1 MNEVKQA
8 HIIIQE
14 VNILKSGVTKRGK
27 WNLYQVVGQNEEKF
41 LTFDEK
47 YAGMIN
53 DPILIHYEERVK
65 EGENRT
71 FRDNFIVEPPK
82 LPAKPIQ
89 EPYIDQE
96 VNKITTVRIIDEKV
110 IELLEKIERN
120 TRPVDFNA

>member
-14 VNILKSGVTKRGK
+14 VNVLKSGVTKRGK
-27 WNLYQVVGQNEEKF
+27 WNLYQVVGQNDEKF

-71 FRDNFIVEPPK
+71 FRDNFIVAPPK
-82 LPAKPIQ
+82 LPLNSPAAKSVGQGIREDTISFQ
-89 EPYIDQE
+89 
-96 VNKITTVRIIDEKV
+96 RI

-120 TRPVDFNA
+120 TRPIDFDAPNP